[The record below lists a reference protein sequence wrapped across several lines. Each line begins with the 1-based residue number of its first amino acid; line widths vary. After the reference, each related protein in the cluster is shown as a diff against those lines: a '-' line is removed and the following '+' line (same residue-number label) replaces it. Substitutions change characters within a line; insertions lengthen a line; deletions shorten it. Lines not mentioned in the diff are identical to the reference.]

1 MAMIRMLA
9 CDLDGTLIGSANE
22 FPLYNNFR
30 EKINDL
36 RRTNN
41 IIWVACTGRSLS
53 SFRDFFSPMRMM
65 GIMPDY
71 VIVNHAYIYVIGKYG
86 YMPHLLW
93 NLRIRYLIWAS
104 QLYVSEAIDEWHE
117 MITAV
122 SLGVSTIRRKKDRL
136 CLRFDSEES
145 ATVAAELLKERVK
158 PFRHLQ
164 VFKYLMEVDVRS
176 VPFTKGLAVSELASH
191 LKIPASEILVIGNGH
206 NDISMMYRNIAHHV
220 GCPANSEDEVIETVH
235 NVGGHIAKSRSLG
248 GVLEILEAYQTG
260 TVCSDLPADW
270 VPPTKR
276 YNPSLGRSPKER
288 RKKVH
293 AGKIWLLIIV
303 LYVVLTVFA
312 TFHLI
317 PFVSDLIAKPFKLFL
332 KLVEKILIFFWR

>member
-30 EKINDL
+30 EKIEEL

-41 IIWVACTGRSLS
+41 IIWAACTGRSLS

-71 VIVNHAYIYVIGKYG
+71 VIVNHAYIYGIGKYG
-86 YMPHLLW
+86 YMPHLFW

-117 MITAV
+117 MITGV
-122 SLGVSTIRRKKDRL
+122 SLGVSTLRKKKDHL

-145 ATVAAELLKERVK
+145 ATVAANLLKEKAK
-158 PFRHLQ
+158 PYRHLQ
-164 VFKYLMEVDVRS
+164 VFRYLMEVDVRS
-176 VPFTKGLAVSELASH
+176 VPFTKGLAVSELARH
-191 LKIPASEILVIGNGH
+191 LEIPASEILAIGNGH
-206 NDISMMYRNIAHHV
+206 NDISMMSSNVAHNV
-220 GCPANSEDEVIETVH
+220 GCPANSEDEVIENVH
-235 NVGGHIAKSRSLG
+235 KVGGHIAKNRSLG
-248 GVLEILEAYQTG
+248 GVLEIMDAYQTG
-260 TVCSDLPADW
+260 MVCSDLPSDW
-270 VPPTKR
+270 VPPSER
-276 YNPSLGRSPKER
+276 YNSSPGRSPRER
-288 RKKVH
+288 RRKMKT
-293 AGKIWLLIIV
+293 GRIWLFIAV

-312 TFHLI
+312 SFHLI
-317 PFVSDLIAKPFKLFL
+317 PFVSGIIKKPFDLFVKLI
-332 KLVEKILIFFWR
+332 EKILLLFWQ